1 MQATLSSKMFRVVH
15 LLFFCFLAASLF
27 AFPSCANGQSDELSR
42 SWNRPVTPYRL
53 IGNIYYVGASDITSF
68 LIVTPKGHILLDG
81 GLVETVPQIKRNI
94 AHLGFQLKDVKI
106 LINSHAHYDHAGGL
120 ATLKQLTGAQLMA
133 TGPDAELLAR
143 GGKSDFH
150 FGDRLV
156 YTAVSTDRI
165 LLDGDKVELGGVTMV
180 ANLTPGHTK
189 GCTTWTMRVQEGF
202 SSYDVVFV
210 GSTTVPGYK
219 LVNNPNYPTIV
230 DDYELTFQ
238 RLKTLP
244 CDVFLASHGAFFSML
259 EKSKQLARGKKPN
272 PFIDPQ
278 GYKRFIED
286 TEAAFRKQLQQKQ
299 GESATRALQSKQ
311 LVEKVLIV
319 GHRRLS
325 TEEILAHIK
334 TRPGEAFSV
343 EMANSDLQQLF
354 KLGVFDKLVTRAI
367 TEPGV
372 RGGVIV
378 TFEVEELPLLREVKF
393 KGLGGVE
400 ETEILQVLR
409 DREIHLEQD
418 AVYDRGKVEAVK
430 PILERLLTSRGW
442 PNAVVTVRSA
452 IGGTYASV
460 EIEVRHP
467 D

>member
-1 MQATLSSKMFRVVH
+1 MVSNKTFRVFHVSC
-15 LLFFCFLAASLF
+15 FCFLVASLF
-27 AFPSCANGQSDELSR
+27 TFPSCANGQSDELSR
-42 SWNRPVTPYRL
+42 SWNRPVTPYRI

-81 GLVETVPQIKRNI
+81 GLVETVPQIQLNI
-94 AHLGFQLKDVKI
+94 AQLGFRLKDVKI

-120 ATLKQLTGAQLMA
+120 APLKRLTGARLMA

-150 FGDRLV
+150 FGDRLS
-156 YTAVSTDRI
+156 YAPIKTDRV
-165 LLDGDKVELGGVTMV
+165 LQDGDKVELGGVTMV

-189 GCTTWTMRVQEGF
+189 GCTTWTMKVQEG
-202 SSYDVVFV
+202 STSYDVVFV

-259 EKSKQLARGKKPN
+259 EKSKQLAQGKRPN
-272 PFIDPQ
+272 PFIDQQ

-286 TEAAFRKQLQQKQ
+286 TEAVFRKQLEQEQ
-299 GESATRALQSKQ
+299 GGSAARALQSKQ

-319 GHRRLS
+319 GHRRL
-325 TEEILAHIK
+325 TTNDILGHIK
-334 TRPGEAFSV
+334 TRPGEPFSA
-343 EMANSDLQQLF
+343 EMATDDLEQLF
-354 KLGVFDKLVTRAI
+354 KLGVFDKLRTRVI
-367 TEPGV
+367 TDSSV
-372 RGGVIV
+372 SGGVIV
-378 TFEVEELPLLREVKF
+378 IFEVVELPLLSKVKF
-393 KGLGGVE
+393 KGLRGIE
-400 ETEILQVLR
+400 ESEALQALR
-409 DREIHLEQD
+409 DREIHLEKD
-418 AVYDRGKVEAVK
+418 AIYDSGMVGAVK
-430 PILERLLTSRGW
+430 RILEERLSTRGW
-442 PNAVVTVRSA
+442 PNAVVTVRSENS
-452 IGGTYASV
+452 GTYASV